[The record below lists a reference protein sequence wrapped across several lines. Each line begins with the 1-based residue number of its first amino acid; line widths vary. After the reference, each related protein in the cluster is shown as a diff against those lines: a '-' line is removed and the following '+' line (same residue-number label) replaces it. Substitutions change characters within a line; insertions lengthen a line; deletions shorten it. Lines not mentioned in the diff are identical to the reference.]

1 MRCIDIKNYLKCIVV
16 GFGGIL
22 PGLSGSVLLIIFDLY
37 KDTIYAL
44 STLTKN
50 FKKNIKFL
58 LPIVLGMITGVLLF
72 SKLVDFLL
80 NKFELPTRFTFLGL
94 VLGTIP
100 LFYKEVKKEGFSKKY
115 YIYIILSIIIG
126 LFLITNTNMNNQL
139 NNLNILNSIILG
151 IIVAGSSIIPGIDP
165 TVILSSCGL
174 YKAYVNALSN
184 IELSVLLP
192 MALGLILGAIPP
204 LLLLN
209 PFLTSFSF
217 NSIAFL
223 ASSNSFGNIT
233 SS

>member
-80 NKFELPTRFTFLGL
+80 NQPSIKIGILYNS
-94 VLGTIP
+94 
-100 LFYKEVKKEGFSKKY
+100 LFYKALCKFFY
-115 YIYIILSIIIG
+115 FLSE
-126 LFLITNTNMNNQL
+126 F
-139 NNLNILNSIILG
+139 
-151 IIVAGSSIIPGIDP
+151 
-165 TVILSSCGL
+165 
-174 YKAYVNALSN
+174 
-184 IELSVLLP
+184 
-192 MALGLILGAIPP
+192 
-204 LLLLN
+204 
-209 PFLTSFSF
+209 
-217 NSIAFL
+217 
-223 ASSNSFGNIT
+223 
-233 SS
+233 